1 MTTDNRGM
9 TLLGSALTDV
19 GQIRSHNEDSVYFWS
34 HQGLSLAVVADGM
47 GGAAAGEE
55 ASRIV
60 IETVQARLPFE
71 YVLQNQDSLN
81 ERDLRLTIQ
90 AANLNIIQH
99 TIQHPTLKGMGT
111 TVTLALVQGRD
122 VTVAHVGDSRA
133 YHISPE
139 GEITQITSDH
149 SFVQALLDAGH
160 ITEEQAETHPMGNV
174 LYRALG
180 QTEDL
185 EVDTYYMR
193 MHLHDRLLL
202 CSDGLTRHV
211 RRHEIAQL
219 ASQST
224 DPYKIAKNLI
234 TLANMRGGEDN
245 ISVIVV
251 YLDGDEEAFAD
262 HVEEIV
268 DGIMQDVNTYSF
280 EDEDTLTVDKGQI
293 AAAQEERDDI
303 SSDDLAH
310 PSDPTPAP
318 HERESK
324 E

>member
-1 MTTDNRGM
+1 MTTNNRGM

-19 GQIRSHNEDSVYFWS
+19 GQIRSHNEDSVYLWA
-34 HQGLSLAVVADGM
+34 HEGVSLAVVADGM

-60 IETVQARLPFE
+60 IETVQVRLPMDF
-71 YVLQNQDSLN
+71 VLQNQATLS
-81 ERDLRLTIQ
+81 ERDLRLTVQ

-139 GEITQITSDH
+139 GTITQITSDH

-211 RRHEIAQL
+211 RRHEIAQI
-219 ASQST
+219 ASQFS

-251 YLDGDEEAFAD
+251 YLDGTEEAFAD
-262 HVEEIV
+262 QLEEIV

-280 EDEDTLTVDKGQI
+280 EDEDTLTIDKEQL
-293 AAAQEERDDI
+293 ASAQDGHDYI
-303 SSDDLAH
+303 SSADLTH
-310 PSDPTPAP
+310 NVDPNPSS
-318 HERESK
+318 HQRESK